1 MDENNTIPSDVVQT
15 IKQVLD
21 RIDNLLDQRPHYLNV
36 THNDTYGYPEMV
48 QLDTDLNLFDD
59 EITTIISNLT
69 FLADS
74 IVTGGAENATLD
86 NDDRNVT
93 TDGGDTNSSLDAE

>member
-1 MDENNTIPSDVVQT
+1 MAGVNN
-15 IKQVLD
+15 
-21 RIDNLLDQRPHYLNV
+21 
-36 THNDTYGYPEMV
+36 
-48 QLDTDLNLFDD
+48 

-93 TDGGDTNSSLDAE
+93 TDGGDTNSSLDAEQPTSAAAAFAVPLLSIVGSLLAWYMATHCVI